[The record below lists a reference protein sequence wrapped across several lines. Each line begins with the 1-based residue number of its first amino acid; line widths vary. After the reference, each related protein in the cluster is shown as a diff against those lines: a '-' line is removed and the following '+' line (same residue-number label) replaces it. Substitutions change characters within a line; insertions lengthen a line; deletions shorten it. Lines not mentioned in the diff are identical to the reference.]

1 VDLVASWDGQHYD
14 EPSIKEVD
22 ISCTSNI
29 KNMTLK
35 KSGIRL
41 IYIFKIFSQQ

>member
-1 VDLVASWDGQHYD
+1 MDRVASWDGQHRD

-22 ISCTSNI
+22 VSRRSKT

-35 KSGIRL
+35 KKWNMCNL
-41 IYIFKIFSQQ
+41 HFQIFTQR